1 MAIVNYIEYEL
12 YNNTINQS
20 RNYRT
25 FTQIVFL
32 CRGYSILG
40 MGREPRNILWQWDS
54 LLSNSVKRFEYKVY
68 FQLIGILQYETYKTI
83 PYIAILACKLVCI
96 IFIFLNSFSSHKAGA
111 TIVPIK
117 VSEAHSFNLV
127 LSSTNPPN
135 ESARQMLLTKNA
147 ERIDAPLKS

>member
-1 MAIVNYIEYEL
+1 MAIVNYTEYEL

-40 MGREPRNILWQWDS
+40 MGRKPRNILWQWHF
-54 LLSNSVKRFEYKVY
+54 LLSNSVKRSEYKVY
-68 FQLIGILQYETYKTI
+68 FQLISILQYETYKTI
-83 PYIAILACKLVCI
+83 PYITINKYVLYSYSY
-96 IFIFLNSFSSHKAGA
+96 SFSNHKAGA

>member
-1 MAIVNYIEYEL
+1 M
-12 YNNTINQS
+12 
-20 RNYRT
+20 
-25 FTQIVFL
+25 
-32 CRGYSILG
+32 
-40 MGREPRNILWQWDS
+40 
-54 LLSNSVKRFEYKVY
+54 
-68 FQLIGILQYETYKTI
+68 
-83 PYIAILACKLVCI
+83 
-96 IFIFLNSFSSHKAGA
+96 FIFLNSFSNHKAGA